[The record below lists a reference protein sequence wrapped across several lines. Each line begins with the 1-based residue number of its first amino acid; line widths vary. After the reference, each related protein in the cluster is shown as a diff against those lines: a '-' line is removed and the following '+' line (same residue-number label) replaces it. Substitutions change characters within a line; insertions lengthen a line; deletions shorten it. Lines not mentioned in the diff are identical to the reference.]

1 MTINSFEKLII
12 LAKLIPRLGFINIFR
27 IAKHRTLLKFNLHP
41 VCHLDA
47 RIDKGDFFSKVQPK
61 RNLLTS
67 SAWKTSL
74 KYFDWYE
81 IPIPIN
87 GIPNWFSKPFSGGDD
102 WPSCSPWWKIEKSED
117 PIIGDIKE
125 VWDISR
131 FNWLLSMAQ
140 RAATGDDV
148 ELIRLNQWLEDW
160 IEKNPPYIGPNWGCG
175 QEAAIRVMHLAA
187 AAIIL
192 EQNTTPTTSVQSFV
206 KAHLMRIESTLSYAL
221 SQDNNHGV
229 LEAAGLFVGG
239 EWLYSVSEDDAAK
252 KWADLGRKWLEERV
266 EKLISVDGSFS
277 MYSTSYHREFL
288 DSLTFCELWRRK
300 YHLKCFSD
308 LYMSR
313 VCATALW
320 LRAHTSAFG
329 DAPNIGAND
338 GTRLFPLVDSN
349 HRDFRPSV
357 QAACIFFVGKRAYP
371 PGDWDMPLKW
381 LGVSIPEDILL
392 DDESRVFN
400 GGGFAVLRSGREG
413 NRSKIYIR
421 YPRFRFRPAQP
432 DLLHLDLW
440 INGLNLLPDA
450 GTFSYN
456 SKHNLGDYFAST
468 KAHNTIQFDDRDQ
481 MRRIGRF
488 LFADWPRNSQ
498 ESLITRDD
506 GGIEFSAQYQDYR
519 GCKHRRS
526 LLLDDSSLRVR
537 DDISGFVD
545 KAVLI
550 WRLAPGDWRVARDEN
565 EILIYCENSFELK
578 KISIRVSADMDIKCD
593 DIKTGWMSKRY
604 FQKEPVSV
612 VEIEMIEPG
621 AIITEIKWMQ

>member
-1 MTINSFEKLII
+1 MNILEKLII
-12 LAKLIPRLGFINIFR
+12 LARLIPKLGLINIVR
-27 IAKHRTLLKFNLHP
+27 VAKHRILLKLNLHP
-41 VCHLDA
+41 ACHLKVK
-47 RIDKGDFFSKVQPK
+47 INKGDFFSKVHNK
-61 RNLLTS
+61 SNLLTS

-74 KYFDWYE
+74 KYFDWCE
-81 IPIPIN
+81 IPIPAN
-87 GIPNWFSKPFSGGDD
+87 GIPNWFSRPFTGGAD
-102 WPSCSPWWKIEKSED
+102 WPSYGPWWKIKKSED
-117 PIIGDIKE
+117 LIGGDIKE
-125 VWDISR
+125 IWDISR

-140 RAATGDDV
+140 RAAAGDV
-148 ELIRLNQWLEDW
+148 AELIRLNQWLEDW
-160 IEKNPPYIGPNWGCG
+160 IIKNPPYIGPNWECG
-175 QEAAIRVMHLAA
+175 QEAAIRLMHLAA

-192 EQNTTPTTSVQSFV
+192 EQNTTPTASVQSFI

-221 SQDNNHGV
+221 SQDNNHGI

-239 EWLYSVSEDDAAK
+239 EWLYSVSKDDAAK
-252 KWADLGRKWLEERV
+252 KWADLGRVWLEERV

-288 DSLTFCELWRRK
+288 DALTFCELWRRR
-300 YHLKCFSD
+300 YHLRCFSE

-313 VCATALW
+313 VSATSLW
-320 LRAHTSAFG
+320 LRAHTTAFG

-371 PGDWDMPLKW
+371 PGDWDIPLKW
-381 LGVSIPEDILL
+381 LGVLIPEDTLPKN
-392 DDESRVFN
+392 ESRVFN
-400 GGGFAVLRSGREG
+400 GSGFAVLRSGGEG
-413 NRSKIYIR
+413 NRSEIFIR

-432 DLLHLDLW
+432 DLMHLDLW
-440 INGLNLLPDA
+440 INGVNILPDA

-456 SKHNLGDYFAST
+456 LSHKLGDYFAST

-488 LFADWPRNSQ
+488 LLSDWPSDSQ
-498 ESLITRDD
+498 GFLISRDD
-506 GGIEFSAQYQDYR
+506 GDVEFSAEYQDYR

-526 LLLDDSSLRVR
+526 LLSDDGSLWVR

-550 WRLAPGDWRVARDEN
+550 WRLASGDWTVVRNEN
-565 EILIYCENSFELK
+565 EVLIYCENSFELK
-578 KISIRVSADMDIKCD
+578 KILIRVSANVDIKRA

-604 FQKEPVSV
+604 FQEEPVSV
-612 VEIEMIEPG
+612 LEIEVVEPG
-621 AIITEIKWMQ
+621 AIITEVKWMR